1 MAGNKSYGLRTREKA
16 VETIFL
22 ACALSSVLIILLIFV
37 FIVSNGLPIF
47 LKQGPG
53 IVRVRGIVEAG
64 L

>member
-1 MAGNKSYGLRTREKA
+1 MAGNKSDGLRTREKA

-47 LKQGPG
+47 LKQGLVSFVFG
-53 IVRVRGIVEAG
+53 GS
-64 L
+64 